1 MTRRTLDTSANC
13 LLPPQMQAIECKSRV
28 VLKNNSFFGEFS
40 DCRMTANTDSLLQ
53 TPPHDK
59 HPMVNTLGT
68 LTAIVLAFSAF
79 VAYKNKGAFE
89 AQVEQ
94 VKAEESDQAR
104 LTNSYQG
111 LRGEITALEA
121 TKEEASEERDGLRG
135 EVEKQTTAN
144 AAVQAEIDTTQK
156 ELDSTKNEVADAQ
169 EKLKELG
176 DLEELAP
183 KIERLQAS
191 IAELKGQVATLNT
204 EIERLRGEKT
214 STGQVLVAAKNK
226 QSQITSGQS
235 FPTMKT
241 TIRSIDRRLGIVT
254 LAAGIRSGVIGGS
267 RVAVIRGGE
276 KIAELNV
283 KAVSANLATADVIQS
298 SLQEGLDVA
307 PGDVVIP
314 VESATGGN

>member
-1 MTRRTLDTSANC
+1 MPVITS
-13 LLPPQMQAIECKSRV
+13 
-28 VLKNNSFFGEFS
+28 
-40 DCRMTANTDSLLQ
+40 SLLE

-59 HPMVNTLGT
+59 HPMVNILGT

-79 VAYKNKGAFE
+79 VALKNKGLFE
-89 AQVEQ
+89 KA
-94 VKAEESDQAR
+94 VKDTDLLTDQKSENKSSYDSLVANISKLEGTRKNAEA
-104 LTNSYQG
+104 
-111 LRGEITALEA
+111 A
-121 TKEEASEERDGLRG
+121 RDGLRA
-135 EVEKQTTAN
+135 EVGK
-144 AAVQAEIDTTQK
+144 QAEANGAVESQIKTK
-156 ELDSTKNEVADAQ
+156 ETELASTKAEVADAQ

-191 IAELKGQVATLNT
+191 IAELKEQVATLNT
-204 EIERLRGEKT
+204 EIERLRGEKSST
-214 STGQVLVAAKNK
+214 SQVLVAAKTK

-267 RVAVIRGGE
+267 RVAVIREGE

-298 SLQEGLDVA
+298 SLQEGVDVA

-314 VESATGGN
+314 VESATSAN

>member
-1 MTRRTLDTSANC
+1 
-13 LLPPQMQAIECKSRV
+13 
-28 VLKNNSFFGEFS
+28 
-40 DCRMTANTDSLLQ
+40 
-53 TPPHDK
+53 
-59 HPMVNTLGT
+59 MVNTLGI

-79 VAYKNKGAFE
+79 VAWKNKELFE
-89 AQVEQ
+89 KAVSDTAKQAIDKETNTNTYNGLLDEIKGLKAIRE
-94 VKAEESDQAR
+94 KAE
-104 LTNSYQG
+104 
-111 LRGEITALEA
+111 
-121 TKEEASEERDGLRG
+121 ASRDGLRA
-135 EVEKQTTAN
+135 EVAKQTEAN
-144 AAVQAEIDTTQK
+144 GAVESQIKTK
-156 ELDSTKNEVADAQ
+156 ETELASTKAEVADAQ

-191 IAELKGQVATLNT
+191 IAELKEQVATLNT
-204 EIERLRGEKT
+204 EIERLRGEKSST
-214 STGQVLVAAKNK
+214 SQVLVAAKTK

-267 RVAVIRGGE
+267 RVAVIRAGE

-298 SLQEGLDVA
+298 SLQEGVNVA
-307 PGDVVIP
+307 PGDAVIP
-314 VESATGGN
+314 VESASSAN

>member
-1 MTRRTLDTSANC
+1 
-13 LLPPQMQAIECKSRV
+13 
-28 VLKNNSFFGEFS
+28 
-40 DCRMTANTDSLLQ
+40 
-53 TPPHDK
+53 
-59 HPMVNTLGT
+59 MVNTLGT
-68 LTAIVLAFSAF
+68 LTVIVLAFSAF
-79 VAYKNKGAFE
+79 VAVKNKEEFE
-89 AQVEQ
+89 KQDSATEKQSLDKDENTKTFNGLLDDIKVLKVETET
-94 VKAEESDQAR
+94 AE
-104 LTNSYQG
+104 
-111 LRGEITALEA
+111 
-121 TKEEASEERDGLRG
+121 TKRDGLRG
-135 EVEKQTTAN
+135 EVEKQTKAN
-144 AAVQAEIDTTQK
+144 AVVDAEIKTKQS
-156 ELDSTKNEVADAQ
+156 ELDSTKSEVADAQ

-191 IAELKGQVATLNT
+191 IAELKEQVATLNT

-214 STGQVLVAAKNK
+214 TTSQVLVAAKTK

-267 RVAVIRGGE
+267 RVAVMREGE
-276 KIAELNV
+276 KIAELSV

-298 SLQEGLDVA
+298 SLQEGVNVA

-314 VESATGGN
+314 VESASSGN

>member
-1 MTRRTLDTSANC
+1 M
-13 LLPPQMQAIECKSRV
+13 P
-28 VLKNNSFFGEFS
+28 
-40 DCRMTANTDSLLQ
+40 ANTDSLIP
-53 TPPHDK
+53 TPPYDK

-79 VAYKNKGAFE
+79 VAHKNKGEFE
-89 AQVEQ
+89 IQVGN
-94 VKAEESDQAR
+94 VNAESDR
-104 LTNSYQG
+104 KGINTETFMRY
-111 LRGEITALEA
+111 RDEITELEA
-121 TKEEASEERDGLRG
+121 TKTEAIEERDGLRS

-144 AAVQAEIDTTQK
+144 SAVEAEILTRQK
-156 ELDSTKNEVADAQ
+156 ELNSTKNEVADAQ

-204 EIERLRGEKT
+204 DIERLRGEKT
-214 STGQVLVAAKNK
+214 STGQVLVAAKTK

-267 RVAVIRGGE
+267 RVAVIRAGE

-298 SLQEGLDVA
+298 SLQEGVDVA

-314 VESATGGN
+314 VESATNGN

>member
-1 MTRRTLDTSANC
+1 MPVKT
-13 LLPPQMQAIECKSRV
+13 
-28 VLKNNSFFGEFS
+28 G
-40 DCRMTANTDSLLQ
+40 SLSQ

-59 HPMVNTLGT
+59 YPMVNTLGI

-79 VAYKNKGAFE
+79 VALKNKELFE
-89 AQVEQ
+89 KAVIDTEDQEKDKETNTNTYNGLVTEIKGLEA
-94 VKAEESDQAR
+94 VREKAE
-104 LTNSYQG
+104 
-111 LRGEITALEA
+111 
-121 TKEEASEERDGLRG
+121 ASRDGLRA
-135 EVEKQTTAN
+135 EVGKQTEAN
-144 AAVQAEIDTTQK
+144 GAVESQIKTK
-156 ELDSTKNEVADAQ
+156 ETELASTKAEVADAQ

-191 IAELKGQVATLNT
+191 IAELKEQVATLNT
-204 EIERLRGEKT
+204 EIERLSGEKSST
-214 STGQVLVAAKNK
+214 SQVLVAAKTK

-267 RVAVIRGGE
+267 RVAVIRAGE

-298 SLQEGLDVA
+298 SLQEGVDVA

-314 VESATGGN
+314 VESASSAN

>member
-1 MTRRTLDTSANC
+1 L
-13 LLPPQMQAIECKSRV
+13 
-28 VLKNNSFFGEFS
+28 
-40 DCRMTANTDSLLQ
+40 
-53 TPPHDK
+53 
-59 HPMVNTLGT
+59 
-68 LTAIVLAFSAF
+68 
-79 VAYKNKGAFE
+79 KNKGLFE
-89 AQVEQ
+89 KAVEDTDLLTAKKS
-94 VKAEESDQAR
+94 VNKKTYESLVTNIDKLEGTRKNAEVA
-104 LTNSYQG
+104 
-111 LRGEITALEA
+111 
-121 TKEEASEERDGLRG
+121 RDGLRA
-135 EVEKQTTAN
+135 EVGK
-144 AAVQAEIDTTQK
+144 QAEANGAVESQIKTK
-156 ELDSTKNEVADAQ
+156 ETELASTKAEVADAQ

-191 IAELKGQVATLNT
+191 IAELKEQVATLNT
-204 EIERLRGEKT
+204 EIERLRGEKSST
-214 STGQVLVAAKNK
+214 SQVLVAAKTK

-267 RVAVIRGGE
+267 RVAVIREGE

-298 SLQEGLDVA
+298 SLQEGVDVA

-314 VESATGGN
+314 VESATSAN

>member
-1 MTRRTLDTSANC
+1 
-13 LLPPQMQAIECKSRV
+13 MQAIECKRRAL
-28 VLKNNSFFGEFS
+28 LKNNSFFGEFS
-40 DCRMTANTDSLLQ
+40 DCRMPVKTGSLSQ

-59 HPMVNTLGT
+59 YPMVNTLGI

-79 VAYKNKGAFE
+79 VALKNKELFE
-89 AQVEQ
+89 KAVIDTEDQEKDKETNTNTYKGLVTEIEGLEA
-94 VKAEESDQAR
+94 VREKAE
-104 LTNSYQG
+104 
-111 LRGEITALEA
+111 
-121 TKEEASEERDGLRG
+121 ASRDGLRA
-135 EVEKQTTAN
+135 EVGKQTEAN
-144 AAVQAEIDTTQK
+144 GAVESQIKTK
-156 ELDSTKNEVADAQ
+156 ETELASTKAEVADAQ

-191 IAELKGQVATLNT
+191 IAELKEQVATLNT
-204 EIERLRGEKT
+204 EIERLSGEKSST
-214 STGQVLVAAKNK
+214 SQVLVAAKTK

-267 RVAVIRGGE
+267 RVAVIRAGE

-298 SLQEGLDVA
+298 SLQEGVDVA

-314 VESATGGN
+314 VESASSAN

>member
-1 MTRRTLDTSANC
+1 
-13 LLPPQMQAIECKSRV
+13 MQAIECKSRV
-28 VLKNNSFFGEFS
+28 VNNNNSFFGEFS
-40 DCRMTANTDSLLQ
+40 DCRMPVITSSLLE

-59 HPMVNTLGT
+59 HPMVNILGT

-79 VAYKNKGAFE
+79 VALKNKGLFE
-89 AQVEQ
+89 KA
-94 VKAEESDQAR
+94 VKDTDLLTDQKSENKSSYDSLVANISKLEGTRKNAEA
-104 LTNSYQG
+104 
-111 LRGEITALEA
+111 A
-121 TKEEASEERDGLRG
+121 RDGLRA
-135 EVEKQTTAN
+135 EVGK
-144 AAVQAEIDTTQK
+144 QAEANGAVESQIKTK
-156 ELDSTKNEVADAQ
+156 ETELASTKAEVADAQ

-191 IAELKGQVATLNT
+191 IAELKEQVATLNT
-204 EIERLRGEKT
+204 EIERLRGEKSST
-214 STGQVLVAAKNK
+214 SQVLVAAKTK

-267 RVAVIRGGE
+267 RVAVIREGE

-298 SLQEGLDVA
+298 SLQEGVDVA

-314 VESATGGN
+314 VESATSAN

>member
-1 MTRRTLDTSANC
+1 
-13 LLPPQMQAIECKSRV
+13 MQAIECKRRAV
-28 VLKNNSFFGEFS
+28 IKNNSFFGEFS
-40 DCRMTANTDSLLQ
+40 DCRMAAKIGSLSQ

-68 LTAIVLAFSAF
+68 LTVIVLAFSAF
-79 VAYKNKGAFE
+79 VAVKNKEEFE
-89 AQVEQ
+89 KQDSATEKQSLDKDENTKTFNGLLDDIKVLKVETET
-94 VKAEESDQAR
+94 AE
-104 LTNSYQG
+104 
-111 LRGEITALEA
+111 
-121 TKEEASEERDGLRG
+121 TKRDGLRG
-135 EVEKQTTAN
+135 EVEKQTKAN
-144 AAVQAEIDTTQK
+144 AVVDAEIKTKQS
-156 ELDSTKNEVADAQ
+156 ELDSTKSEVADAQ

-191 IAELKGQVATLNT
+191 IAELKEQVATLNT

-214 STGQVLVAAKNK
+214 TTSQVLVAAKTK

-267 RVAVIRGGE
+267 RVAVMREGE
-276 KIAELNV
+276 KIAELSV

-298 SLQEGLDVA
+298 SLQEGVNVA

-314 VESATGGN
+314 VESASSGN

>member
-1 MTRRTLDTSANC
+1 M
-13 LLPPQMQAIECKSRV
+13 P
-28 VLKNNSFFGEFS
+28 
-40 DCRMTANTDSLLQ
+40 ANTDSLIP
-53 TPPHDK
+53 TPPYDK

-79 VAYKNKGAFE
+79 VAHKNKGEFE
-89 AQVEQ
+89 IQVGK
-94 VKAEESDQAR
+94 VNTESDR
-104 LTNSYQG
+104 KGTNTETFKG
-111 LRGEITALEA
+111 LRDEITELEA
-121 TKEEASEERDGLRG
+121 TQTEAIEDRDGLRS

-144 AAVQAEIDTTQK
+144 NAVQAEIDTKQK

-214 STGQVLVAAKNK
+214 STGQVLVAAKTK
-226 QSQITSGQS
+226 QSQMTSGQS

-267 RVAVIRGGE
+267 RVAVIRAGE

-298 SLQEGLDVA
+298 SLQEGVDVA
-307 PGDVVIP
+307 PGDIVIP
-314 VESATGGN
+314 VESATSGN

>member
-1 MTRRTLDTSANC
+1 
-13 LLPPQMQAIECKSRV
+13 
-28 VLKNNSFFGEFS
+28 
-40 DCRMTANTDSLLQ
+40 
-53 TPPHDK
+53 
-59 HPMVNTLGT
+59 MVNILGT

-79 VAYKNKGAFE
+79 VALKNKGLFE
-89 AQVEQ
+89 KA
-94 VKAEESDQAR
+94 VKDTDLLTDQKSENKSSYDSLVADISKLEGTRKNAEA
-104 LTNSYQG
+104 
-111 LRGEITALEA
+111 A
-121 TKEEASEERDGLRG
+121 RDGLRA
-135 EVEKQTTAN
+135 EVGK
-144 AAVQAEIDTTQK
+144 QAEANGAVESQIKTK
-156 ELDSTKNEVADAQ
+156 ETELASTKAEVADAQ

-191 IAELKGQVATLNT
+191 IAELKEQVATLNT
-204 EIERLRGEKT
+204 EIERLRGEKSST
-214 STGQVLVAAKNK
+214 SQVLVAAKTK

-267 RVAVIRGGE
+267 RVAVIREGE

-298 SLQEGLDVA
+298 SLQEGVDVA

-314 VESATGGN
+314 VESATSAN

>member
-1 MTRRTLDTSANC
+1 
-13 LLPPQMQAIECKSRV
+13 MQAIECKRRAL
-28 VLKNNSFFGEFS
+28 LKNNSFFGEFS
-40 DCRMTANTDSLLQ
+40 DCRMPVKTGSLSQ

-59 HPMVNTLGT
+59 YPMVNTLGI

-79 VAYKNKGAFE
+79 VALKNKELFE
-89 AQVEQ
+89 KAVIDTEDQEKDKETNTNTYNGLVKEIEGLEA
-94 VKAEESDQAR
+94 VREKAE
-104 LTNSYQG
+104 
-111 LRGEITALEA
+111 
-121 TKEEASEERDGLRG
+121 ASRDGLRA
-135 EVEKQTTAN
+135 EVGKQTEAN
-144 AAVQAEIDTTQK
+144 GAVESQIKTK
-156 ELDSTKNEVADAQ
+156 ETELASTKAEVADAQ

-191 IAELKGQVATLNT
+191 IAELKEQVATLNT
-204 EIERLRGEKT
+204 EIERLSGEKSST
-214 STGQVLVAAKNK
+214 SQVLVAAKTK

-267 RVAVIRGGE
+267 RVAVIRAGE

-298 SLQEGLDVA
+298 SLQEGVDVA

-314 VESATGGN
+314 VESASSAN

>member
-1 MTRRTLDTSANC
+1 M
-13 LLPPQMQAIECKSRV
+13 P
-28 VLKNNSFFGEFS
+28 
-40 DCRMTANTDSLLQ
+40 ANTDSLIP
-53 TPPHDK
+53 TPPYDK

-79 VAYKNKGAFE
+79 VAHKNKGEFE
-89 AQVEQ
+89 IQVGK
-94 VKAEESDQAR
+94 VNAESDR
-104 LTNSYQG
+104 KGMNTKTFKG
-111 LRGEITALEA
+111 LREKITELEA
-121 TKEEASEERDGLRG
+121 TQTEAIEERDGLRS

-144 AAVQAEIDTTQK
+144 NAVQAEIDTRQK

-267 RVAVIRGGE
+267 RVAVIRAGE

-298 SLQEGLDVA
+298 SLQEGVDVA

-314 VESATGGN
+314 VESATNGN

>member
-1 MTRRTLDTSANC
+1 M
-13 LLPPQMQAIECKSRV
+13 
-28 VLKNNSFFGEFS
+28 
-40 DCRMTANTDSLLQ
+40 
-53 TPPHDK
+53 
-59 HPMVNTLGT
+59 
-68 LTAIVLAFSAF
+68 
-79 VAYKNKGAFE
+79 
-89 AQVEQ
+89 
-94 VKAEESDQAR
+94 
-104 LTNSYQG
+104 
-111 LRGEITALEA
+111 
-121 TKEEASEERDGLRG
+121 
-135 EVEKQTTAN
+135 
-144 AAVQAEIDTTQK
+144 
-156 ELDSTKNEVADAQ
+156 
-169 EKLKELG
+169 KELG

-191 IAELKGQVATLNT
+191 IAELEGQVATLNT

-314 VESATGGN
+314 VESATSGN

>member
-1 MTRRTLDTSANC
+1 MPVITS
-13 LLPPQMQAIECKSRV
+13 
-28 VLKNNSFFGEFS
+28 
-40 DCRMTANTDSLLQ
+40 SLLE

-59 HPMVNTLGT
+59 HPMVNILGT

-79 VAYKNKGAFE
+79 VALKNKGLFE
-89 AQVEQ
+89 KA
-94 VKAEESDQAR
+94 VKDTDLLTDQKSENKSSYDSLVADISKLEGTRKNAEA
-104 LTNSYQG
+104 
-111 LRGEITALEA
+111 A
-121 TKEEASEERDGLRG
+121 RDGLRA
-135 EVEKQTTAN
+135 EVGK
-144 AAVQAEIDTTQK
+144 QAEANGAVESQIKTK
-156 ELDSTKNEVADAQ
+156 ETELASTKAEVADAQ

-191 IAELKGQVATLNT
+191 IAELKEQVATLNT
-204 EIERLRGEKT
+204 EIERLRGEKSST
-214 STGQVLVAAKNK
+214 SQVLVAAKTK

-267 RVAVIRGGE
+267 RVAVIREGE

-298 SLQEGLDVA
+298 SLQEGVDVA

-314 VESATGGN
+314 VESATSAN

>member
-1 MTRRTLDTSANC
+1 M
-13 LLPPQMQAIECKSRV
+13 
-28 VLKNNSFFGEFS
+28 
-40 DCRMTANTDSLLQ
+40 
-53 TPPHDK
+53 
-59 HPMVNTLGT
+59 
-68 LTAIVLAFSAF
+68 
-79 VAYKNKGAFE
+79 AYKNKGAFE
-89 AQVEQ
+89 AQVQQ
-94 VKAEESDQAR
+94 VKAEEADQKQN
-104 LTNSYQG
+104 TMNYEG
-111 LRGEITALEA
+111 LREEITALEA
-121 TKEEASEERDGLRG
+121 TKKEASEERDGLRG

-144 AAVQAEIDTTQK
+144 AAVQAEIDTRQK

-191 IAELKGQVATLNT
+191 IAELEGQVATLNT

-314 VESATGGN
+314 VESATSGN

>member
-1 MTRRTLDTSANC
+1 MPVKT
-13 LLPPQMQAIECKSRV
+13 
-28 VLKNNSFFGEFS
+28 G
-40 DCRMTANTDSLLQ
+40 SLSQ

-59 HPMVNTLGT
+59 YPMVNTLGI

-79 VAYKNKGAFE
+79 VALKNKELFE
-89 AQVEQ
+89 KAVIDTEDQEKDKETNTNTYNGLVKEIEGLEA
-94 VKAEESDQAR
+94 VREKAE
-104 LTNSYQG
+104 
-111 LRGEITALEA
+111 
-121 TKEEASEERDGLRG
+121 ASRDGLRA
-135 EVEKQTTAN
+135 EVGKQTEAN
-144 AAVQAEIDTTQK
+144 GAVESQIKTK
-156 ELDSTKNEVADAQ
+156 ETELASTKAEVADAQ

-191 IAELKGQVATLNT
+191 IAELKEQVATLNT
-204 EIERLRGEKT
+204 EIERLSGEKSST
-214 STGQVLVAAKNK
+214 SQVLVAAKTK

-267 RVAVIRGGE
+267 RVAVIRAGE

-298 SLQEGLDVA
+298 SLQEGVDVA

-314 VESATGGN
+314 VESASSAN

>member
-1 MTRRTLDTSANC
+1 
-13 LLPPQMQAIECKSRV
+13 
-28 VLKNNSFFGEFS
+28 
-40 DCRMTANTDSLLQ
+40 
-53 TPPHDK
+53 
-59 HPMVNTLGT
+59 MVNTLGI

-79 VAYKNKGAFE
+79 VALKNKELFE
-89 AQVEQ
+89 KAVIDTEDQEKDKETNTNTYKGLVTEIEGLEA
-94 VKAEESDQAR
+94 VREKAE
-104 LTNSYQG
+104 
-111 LRGEITALEA
+111 
-121 TKEEASEERDGLRG
+121 ASRDGLRA
-135 EVEKQTTAN
+135 EVGKQTEAN
-144 AAVQAEIDTTQK
+144 GAVESQIKTK
-156 ELDSTKNEVADAQ
+156 ETELASTKAEVADAQ

-191 IAELKGQVATLNT
+191 IAELKEQVATLNT
-204 EIERLRGEKT
+204 EIERLSGEKSST
-214 STGQVLVAAKNK
+214 SQVLVAAKTK

-267 RVAVIRGGE
+267 RVAVIRAGE

-298 SLQEGLDVA
+298 SLQEGVDVA

-314 VESATGGN
+314 VESASSAN

>member
-1 MTRRTLDTSANC
+1 MPVKT
-13 LLPPQMQAIECKSRV
+13 
-28 VLKNNSFFGEFS
+28 G
-40 DCRMTANTDSLLQ
+40 SLSQ

-59 HPMVNTLGT
+59 YPMVNTLGI

-79 VAYKNKGAFE
+79 VALKNKELFE
-89 AQVEQ
+89 KAVIDTEDQEKDKETNTNTYKGLVTEIEGLEA
-94 VKAEESDQAR
+94 VREKAE
-104 LTNSYQG
+104 
-111 LRGEITALEA
+111 
-121 TKEEASEERDGLRG
+121 ASRDGLRA
-135 EVEKQTTAN
+135 EVGKQTEAN
-144 AAVQAEIDTTQK
+144 GAVESQIKTK
-156 ELDSTKNEVADAQ
+156 ETELASTKAEVADAQ

-191 IAELKGQVATLNT
+191 IAELKEQVATLNT
-204 EIERLRGEKT
+204 EIERLSGEKSST
-214 STGQVLVAAKNK
+214 SQVLVAAKTK

-267 RVAVIRGGE
+267 RVAVIRAGE

-298 SLQEGLDVA
+298 SLQEGVDVA

-314 VESATGGN
+314 VESASSAN

>member
-1 MTRRTLDTSANC
+1 MK
-13 LLPPQMQAIECKSRV
+13 AIECKSRPV
-28 VLKNNSFFGEFS
+28 IKNNSFFGEFS
-40 DCRMTANTDSLLQ
+40 DCRMPANTDSLIP
-53 TPPHDK
+53 TPPYDK

-79 VAYKNKGAFE
+79 VAHKNKGEFE
-89 AQVEQ
+89 IQVGN
-94 VKAEESDQAR
+94 VNAESDR
-104 LTNSYQG
+104 KGINTETFMRY
-111 LRGEITALEA
+111 RDEITELEA
-121 TKEEASEERDGLRG
+121 TKTEAIEERDGLRS

-144 AAVQAEIDTTQK
+144 SAVEAEILTRQK
-156 ELDSTKNEVADAQ
+156 ELNSTKNEVADAQ

-204 EIERLRGEKT
+204 DIERLRGEKT
-214 STGQVLVAAKNK
+214 STGQVLVAAKTK

-267 RVAVIRGGE
+267 RVAVIRAGE

-298 SLQEGLDVA
+298 SLQEGVDVA

-314 VESATGGN
+314 VESATNGN

>member
-1 MTRRTLDTSANC
+1 M
-13 LLPPQMQAIECKSRV
+13 P
-28 VLKNNSFFGEFS
+28 
-40 DCRMTANTDSLLQ
+40 ANTDSLIP
-53 TPPHDK
+53 TPPYDK

-79 VAYKNKGAFE
+79 VAHKNKGEFE
-89 AQVEQ
+89 IQVGN
-94 VKAEESDQAR
+94 VNAESDR
-104 LTNSYQG
+104 KGINTKTFMRY
-111 LRGEITALEA
+111 RDEITELEA
-121 TKEEASEERDGLRG
+121 TKTEAIEERDGLRS

-144 AAVQAEIDTTQK
+144 SAVEAEILTRQK
-156 ELDSTKNEVADAQ
+156 ELNSTKNEVADAQ

-204 EIERLRGEKT
+204 DIERLRGEKT
-214 STGQVLVAAKNK
+214 STGQVLVAAKTK

-267 RVAVIRGGE
+267 RVAVIRAGE

-298 SLQEGLDVA
+298 SLQEGVDVA

-314 VESATGGN
+314 VESATNGN

>member
-1 MTRRTLDTSANC
+1 MPVITS
-13 LLPPQMQAIECKSRV
+13 
-28 VLKNNSFFGEFS
+28 
-40 DCRMTANTDSLLQ
+40 SLLE

-59 HPMVNTLGT
+59 HPMVNILGT

-79 VAYKNKGAFE
+79 VALKNKGLFE
-89 AQVEQ
+89 KA
-94 VKAEESDQAR
+94 VKDTDLLTDQKSENKSSYDTLVADISKLEGTRKNAEA
-104 LTNSYQG
+104 
-111 LRGEITALEA
+111 A
-121 TKEEASEERDGLRG
+121 RDGLRA
-135 EVEKQTTAN
+135 EVGK
-144 AAVQAEIDTTQK
+144 QAEANGAVESQIKTK
-156 ELDSTKNEVADAQ
+156 ETELASTKAEVADAQ

-191 IAELKGQVATLNT
+191 IAELKEQVATLNT
-204 EIERLRGEKT
+204 EIERLRGEKSST
-214 STGQVLVAAKNK
+214 SQVLVAAKTK

-267 RVAVIRGGE
+267 RVAVIREGE

-298 SLQEGLDVA
+298 SLQEGVDVA

-314 VESATGGN
+314 VESATSAN

>member
-1 MTRRTLDTSANC
+1 MPVKT
-13 LLPPQMQAIECKSRV
+13 
-28 VLKNNSFFGEFS
+28 G
-40 DCRMTANTDSLLQ
+40 SLSQ

-59 HPMVNTLGT
+59 YPMVNTLGI

-79 VAYKNKGAFE
+79 VAWKNKELFE
-89 AQVEQ
+89 KAVSDTAKQAIDKETNTNTYNGLLDEIKGLKAIRE
-94 VKAEESDQAR
+94 KAE
-104 LTNSYQG
+104 
-111 LRGEITALEA
+111 
-121 TKEEASEERDGLRG
+121 ASRDGLRA
-135 EVEKQTTAN
+135 EVAKQTEAN
-144 AAVQAEIDTTQK
+144 GAVESQIKTK
-156 ELDSTKNEVADAQ
+156 ETELASTKAEVADAQ

-191 IAELKGQVATLNT
+191 IAELKEQVATLNT
-204 EIERLRGEKT
+204 EIERLRGEKSST
-214 STGQVLVAAKNK
+214 SQVLVAAKTK

-267 RVAVIRGGE
+267 RVAVIRAGE

-298 SLQEGLDVA
+298 SLQEGVNVA
-307 PGDVVIP
+307 PGDAVIP
-314 VESATGGN
+314 VESASSAN